1 MSESLRRPQQAQQS
15 YQAQSG
21 PPMIFSMV
29 WLVYLVFPLYYLFQQ
44 PPLEVVV
51 GVTAVVLFVIIYV
64 CSFRFERMRF
74 YGVLALIVIVGL
86 FCYSDE
92 GSIYMAF
99 YPAPLIGMLI
109 NRKQMYVALGA
120 LTALFVATI
129 WYWSLLSSL
138 DDMLQYLP
146 AMLIMLFM
154 PFAFMIGRRSKELR
168 KRLHLANEEI
178 ARLSKNE
185 ERQRISRDLH
195 DTLGHTLSLITLKSE
210 LAEKL
215 ILKHPERA
223 VQEVKDI
230 QATSRAALRQVRELV
245 SGMSALTVRDELAHA
260 KQILSAAGIV
270 LEAEGDWELE
280 IPSATM
286 NNILGM
292 CLREAVTNVV
302 KHSKAK
308 VCTVCLV
315 GEGSRLTLSVTDNGA
330 GLSKTGENGVWTDAR
345 GGNGIK
351 GMRERLKLI
360 EGSLVVESIG
370 RGTRLEMT
378 VPLVAKEAE
387 KGGIGG

>member
-1 MSESLRRPQQAQQS
+1 MSESSRRPG
-15 YQAQSG
+15 SG
-21 PPMIFSMV
+21 PPLIFSLI
-29 WLVYLVFPLYYLFQQ
+29 WLVYLVIPLVQIFDQ
-44 PPLEVVV
+44 PAKIIAAGL
-51 GVTAVVLFVIIYV
+51 TAVIVFIVIYV
-64 CSFRFERMRF
+64 CAFRFERYRF
-74 YGVLALIVIVGL
+74 NCTIALIVMVGL
-86 FCYSDE
+86 FTYTDE
-92 GSIYMAF
+92 SSIYMAF
-99 YPAPLIGMLI
+99 YTAPLIGMQAT
-109 NRKQMYVALGA
+109 RKQVLIGTNLMAV
-120 LTALFVATI
+120 LFGATI
-129 WYWSLLSSL
+129 WYWKMYNDESLL
-138 DDMLQYLP
+138 LQYLP
-146 AMLIMLFM
+146 AMIVMLFI
-154 PFAFMIGRRSKELR
+154 PFALLVGQRSKDLR
-168 KRLHLANEEI
+168 KKLNLANEEI

-230 QATSRAALRQVRELV
+230 QTTSRAALRQVRELV

-270 LEAEGDWELE
+270 LDAEGDYERE
-280 IPSATM
+280 ITSATI

-308 VCTVCLV
+308 LCTVGLDW
-315 GEGSRLTLSVTDNGA
+315 EGSRLTLSVTDNGT

-360 EGSLVVESIG
+360 EGSLAIESIG
-370 RGTRLEMT
+370 RGTRLTMS
-378 VPLVAKEAE
+378 VPIVAKEA
-387 KGGIGG
+387 